1 MTWQR
6 ACALAEDQMVK
17 GIPCR
22 AGYFT
27 FDKFGTIF
35 DTSGSVH
42 TFGLAAPHGF
52 FGLHFPEGT
61 AVRVEF
67 GPEPVCVVQ
76 TEGEV
81 FAIRDVCSHA
91 EIPLSEGD
99 IEGTTVECWL
109 HGSRFDLRTGK
120 PTGLPATVPVL
131 VYETKIEDDQV
142 LVRLE
147 S

>member
-1 MTWQR
+1 MSEREGPQR
-6 ACALAEDQMVK
+6 ERGATTAGGPALAPGRRSEERAESWQVACPVAD
-17 GIPCR
+17 IPDG
-22 AGYFT
+22 A
-27 FDKFGTIF
+27 
-35 DTSGSVH
+35 
-42 TFGLAAPHGF
+42 
-52 FGLHFPEGT
+52 

-67 GPEPVCVVQ
+67 GIEPVCVVH

-91 EIPLSEGD
+91 DIPLSEGD
-99 IEGTTVECWL
+99 VEGTTVECWL

-120 PTGLPATVPVL
+120 PTGLPATVPVP
-131 VYETKIEDDQV
+131 VYETKIEGDDV

>member
-1 MTWQR
+1 MSWET
-6 ACALAEDQMVK
+6 ACRLADV
-17 GIPCR
+17 
-22 AGYFT
+22 
-27 FDKFGTIF
+27 
-35 DTSGSVH
+35 
-42 TFGLAAPHGF
+42 
-52 FGLHFPEGT
+52 PEGA

-67 GPEPVCVVQ
+67 GDEPVCVVH

-91 EIPLSEGD
+91 DVPLSEGD
-99 IEGTTVECWL
+99 VEDCSIECWL

-120 PTGLPATVPVL
+120 PTGLPATVPVP
-131 VYETKIEDDQV
+131 VYDTKIEDDQV